1 MNLYNNLKTK
11 VYLGLILGL
20 VLIPGPVL
28 SETWE
33 ANLDLTIPSLEMPS
47 TLVLDSKDKQGI
59 MMGFECCW
67 DQKHIEAVKKE
78 HSQKSIESLLRANQ
92 KRSQYTL
99 HSDDTKHQ
107 WATFYIIHILDIH
120 STLKGMKYSCIY
132 ESNPILPRVPHRDHL
147 ILHKSLLMATIFNRK
162 YFDWGKIELDA
173 LTIGTSLAVIKNH
186 QIINNATCPKRG

>member
-47 TLVLDSKDKQGI
+47 TLERDLKAKRGI

-67 DQKHIEAVKKE
+67 DQKHIEAVKRE
-78 HSQKSIESLLRANQ
+78 HSQKSIESLLKANQ

-99 HSDDTKHQ
+99 HSDTDKYEWTL
-107 WATFYIIHILDIH
+107 FYIVQALDIH
-120 STLKGMKYSCIY
+120 STVKGLKYRCIY
-132 ESNPILPRVPHRDHL
+132 ESNPTLPPVPHRDHL
-147 ILHKSLLMATIFNRK
+147 ILHKSLLMATLFRQK
-162 YFDWGKIELDA
+162 YWNIKEINA
-173 LTIGTSLAVIKNH
+173 LSLMTSWAVIENH
-186 QIINNATCPKRG
+186 RIANNATCPRRG

>member
-47 TLVLDSKDKQGI
+47 TLVLDSKAKQGI

-67 DQKHIEAVKKE
+67 DQKHIEAVKRE
-78 HSQKSIESLLRANQ
+78 HSQKSIESLLKANQ

-99 HSDDTKHQ
+99 HSDNSKYEWT
-107 WATFYIIHILDIH
+107 AFYIVQALDIH
-120 STLKGMKYSCIY
+120 STVKGLKYSCIY
-132 ESNPILPRVPHRDHL
+132 ESNPTLPRIPHRDRL
-147 ILHKSLLMATIFNRK
+147 ILHKSLLMATIFRQKNWEPEEVRP
-162 YFDWGKIELDA
+162 
-173 LTIGTSLAVIKNH
+173 LTYLTSLAVINNH
-186 QIINNATCPKRG
+186 RITNKATCPRRG